1 MHDRLRLDFLCAQLD
16 VTPSRDPIHAGCT
29 RAMMKNKLIKSSV
42 AAAVLTA
49 ASLTAQ
55 AADMRI
61 KAQAMPPAGPKWAG
75 CYLGGALGY
84 AWAPDFDTERDVATG
99 LLTGVSPTDSAN
111 ANGFKL
117 GGYLGCNWQVTGQWV
132 IGAEGD
138 LEWANARGTTT
149 FPNSGPPLDFYDT
162 RIDNQSSVRGRIGYA
177 LDNMLLYV
185 TGGAAFAHVTE
196 HDVLAATGAAN
207 NNSATRTGWTL
218 GAGFDY
224 AATAHWLVRLE
235 YRYADF
241 GTFSYN
247 APVFGLPLVA
257 ENHKIT
263 ENAVRLG
270 LAYKFW

>member
-1 MHDRLRLDFLCAQLD
+1 
-16 VTPSRDPIHAGCT
+16 
-29 RAMMKNKLIKSSV
+29 MMKNKSIKSSFATAV
-42 AAAVLTA
+42 LAAAAL
-49 ASLTAQ
+49 SAQ
-55 AADMRI
+55 AADMPI
-61 KAQAMPPAGPKWAG
+61 KAQAKAPSGPTWAG

-84 AWAPDFDTERDVATG
+84 AWARDFDAERDSVTG
-99 LLTGVSPTDSAN
+99 VLSGVSPTDSAN

-117 GGYLGCNWQVTGQWV
+117 GGYLGCNWQVAGPFV

-138 LEWANARGTTT
+138 LEWANARATTT
-149 FPNSGPPLDFYDT
+149 FPNSGPPLNFYET
-162 RIDNQSSVRGRIGYA
+162 RIDSQSSVRGRIGYA

-196 HDVLAATGAAN
+196 HDVLAATGAFN

-224 AATAHWLVRLE
+224 AFTDRWLARIE
-235 YRYADF
+235 YRYTDF
-241 GTFSYN
+241 GTFRYI
-247 APVFGLPLVA
+247 PIVFPGFA
-257 ENHKIT
+257 ENHRIT

>member
-1 MHDRLRLDFLCAQLD
+1 M
-16 VTPSRDPIHAGCT
+16 S
-29 RAMMKNKLIKSSV
+29 AMMKNKSIKSSF
-42 AAAVLTA
+42 AAAVLA
-49 ASLTAQ
+49 AAALSAQ
-55 AADMRI
+55 AADMPI
-61 KAQAMPPAGPKWAG
+61 KAQAKAPSGPTWAG

-84 AWAPDFDTERDVATG
+84 AWARDFDAERASV
-99 LLTGVSPTDSAN
+99 TGVLSGFSPTDSAN

-117 GGYLGCNWQVTGQWV
+117 GGYLGCNWQAAGPFV

-149 FPNSGPPLDFYDT
+149 FPNSGPPLNLYET
-162 RIDNQSSVRGRIGYA
+162 RIDSQSSVRGRVGYA

-196 HDVLAATGAAN
+196 HDVLAATGAFN

-224 AATAHWLVRLE
+224 AFTDKWLARIE
-235 YRYADF
+235 YRYTDF
-241 GTFSYN
+241 GTFRYI
-247 APVFGLPLVA
+247 PIVFPGFA
-257 ENHKIT
+257 ENHRIT